1 MASLAELELSK
12 SPTKTQATTP
22 VGKIAAKDTKQADT
36 PSPTKTPQHKMSYAE
51 QKEHEK
57 LIKRARKAVSDAEE
71 LISSIES
78 KIAEIEQTMATG
90 EYNAELFDKHAK
102 LQKDLDNAMSQWE
115 LASMDLDTI
124 IG

>member
-1 MASLAELELSK
+1 
-12 SPTKTQATTP
+12 
-22 VGKIAAKDTKQADT
+22 
-36 PSPTKTPQHKMSYAE
+36 MSYAE